1 MAIQPIDLSVIYSQM
16 DNVAKFSASQ
26 NQQAQAA
33 NQAMINKT
41 AQDRLE
47 SSKAVKAM
55 PDDNADTTIIKNDLR
70 QGSSGGDALAQ
81 EKKERKSG
89 EGEEDEE
96 TPAQYEITDP
106 SLGQHIDITG

>member
-16 DNVAKFSASQ
+16 DNVAKFNASQ

-33 NQAMINKT
+33 NQSMINKT

-47 SSKAVKAM
+47 SSKTVKATE
-55 PDDNADTTIIKNDLR
+55 NSTDTNTIKNDLR
-70 QGSSGGDALAQ
+70 QGSSGGGALVQ
-81 EKKERKSG
+81 GKKKKSG
-89 EGEEDEE
+89 EDSEDENQE
-96 TPAQYEITDP
+96 SSQYVISDP